1 MMKAIRWYTFLTMVL
16 LIPIDMMLI
25 MIDDMKIYLFTT
37 RNKQN

>member
-1 MMKAIRWYTFLTMVL
+1 MVL